1 MAIDYSKLPSPC
13 FVLDEARL
21 RKNLELIDSV
31 QQEAGVTIILALKG
45 YALWKS
51 FPLVRQYLKG
61 ATASSLHE
69 ALLCYEEFGAK
80 AHTYAPAYL
89 PDEFGQIIR
98 LSSHIT
104 FNSIAQF
111 ERFFPEVKASGEPVS
126 CGIRVNPEYSDVETD
141 LYNPAA
147 PGSRLGMTREQFSDD
162 LPEGLEGLHFHTL
175 CESDSYSL
183 ERVLQALEK
192 RFEPFLRR
200 LKWLN
205 MGGGHLMTREGYD
218 IPHLIKLLKD
228 FQGRYPNLKIILEP
242 GGAIAWQTGELKASV
257 LDIVESR
264 GIKTAILDTSF
275 TAHMPDTL
283 EMPYRPKIRGATDP
297 VAGKPSYRLGGLT
310 CLAGDFLAEY
320 SFDKELQPGDVLI
333 LNDMMHY
340 TMVKTTLFNGVG
352 HPHIAIWRED
362 DSFEIVRSFHYLD
375 FKNRLS

>member
-1 MAIDYSKLPSPC
+1 MAIDYSQLPSPC
-13 FVLDEARL
+13 FILDEARL
-21 RKNLELIDSV
+21 RKNLELIHKV
-31 QQEAGVTIILALKG
+31 QQEAEVRIILALKG
-45 YALWKS
+45 YALWRS
-51 FPLVRQYLKG
+51 FPLVRQYLSG

-69 ALLCYEEFGAK
+69 ALLCVEEFGSK

-89 PDEFGQIIR
+89 PDEFEQIID

-104 FNSIAQF
+104 FNSIEQF
-111 ERFFPEVKASGEPVS
+111 KRFYPQVQASGKKVS

-147 PGSRLGMTREQFSDD
+147 PGSRLGMTVEQFEEG
-162 LPEGLEGLHFHTL
+162 LPEGVEGLHFHTL

-192 RFEPFLRR
+192 RFAPFLRKV
-200 LKWLN
+200 KWLN

-218 IPHLIKLLKD
+218 VPHLISLLRD
-228 FQGRYPNLKIILEP
+228 FQGRYPNLQLILEP
-242 GGAIAWQTGELKASV
+242 GGAIAWQTGELKATV

-283 EMPYRPKIRGATDP
+283 EMPYRPKILGATDP
-297 VAGKPSYRLGGLT
+297 VEGKPSYRLGGLT
-310 CLAGDFLAEY
+310 CLAGDFLTEY
-320 SFDKELQPGDVLI
+320 SFDKELQVGDDLI
-333 LNDMMHY
+333 LLDMMHY

-352 HPHIAIWRED
+352 HPAIAIWRED
-362 DSFEIVRSFHYLD
+362 DSLEIVRKFQYLD

>member
-69 ALLCYEEFGAK
+69 ALLCYEEFGSK

-111 ERFFPEVKASGEPVS
+111 ERFFPEVKASGKAVS

-147 PGSRLGMTREQFSDD
+147 PGSRLGMTPEQFSGG
-162 LPEGLEGLHFHTL
+162 LPEGVEGLHFHTL

-200 LKWLN
+200 VKWLN

-218 IPHLIKLLKD
+218 IPHLISLLKD
-228 FQGRYPNLKIILEP
+228 FKSRYPNLQIILEP

-283 EMPYRPKIRGATDP
+283 EMPYRPRVRGATDP
-297 VAGKPSYRLGGLT
+297 VEGKPSYRLGGLT
-310 CLAGDFLAEY
+310 CLAGDFLSEY
-320 SFDKELQPGDVLI
+320 SFDKELQPGDMLI
-333 LNDMMHY
+333 LEDMMHY

-352 HPHIAIWRED
+352 HPDIAIWRED
-362 DSFEIVRSFHYLD
+362 DSFEIVRKFQYLD